1 MTAGQGRPDFEA
13 RLHSDV
19 RSTNLS
25 YQTICLTYGIL
36 LSTSEEQVS
45 GVDAVNRL
53 ASAHREYSP
62 TSASPLQ
69 TPPDLAPPCRSPAAC
84 VFLASARSYERA
96 CIAQSKWFSCSPHFE
111 TRADRSLSNRVCGF
125 VLDAPFQPSLC
136 VIFHCISELFPR
148 TFLEPS
154 PPLVRSL
161 LHTTSLTQPCCFGV
175 IKFPNLPILEN
186 CSIGRIWLW
195 QGSEECVKKQRQ
207 HVDVAPSVGKLVKVF
222 EGEYDARL
230 QVELLKPLMK
240 LHGKC
245 RM

>member
-84 VFLASARSYERA
+84 VFLASARSTVHMSARA
-96 CIAQSKWFSCSPHFE
+96 LRNRSGFPAAPILRLARIGACQTVF
-111 TRADRSLSNRVCGF
+111 ADLFWMLPSSLRFASFFTVFLNF
-125 VLDAPFQPSLC
+125 FL
-136 VIFHCISELFPR
+136 ELFSNP
-148 TFLEPS
+148 LHLWSGPS
-154 PPLVRSL
+154 F
-161 LHTTSLTQPCCFGV
+161 TQPR
-175 IKFPNLPILEN
+175 
-186 CSIGRIWLW
+186 S
-195 QGSEECVKKQRQ
+195 
-207 HVDVAPSVGKLVKVF
+207 HHLVVL
-222 EGEYDARL
+222 A
-230 QVELLKPLMK
+230 
-240 LHGKC
+240 
-245 RM
+245 

>member
-1 MTAGQGRPDFEA
+1 M
-13 RLHSDV
+13 
-19 RSTNLS
+19 
-25 YQTICLTYGIL
+25 
-36 LSTSEEQVS
+36 
-45 GVDAVNRL
+45 
-53 ASAHREYSP
+53 
-62 TSASPLQ
+62 
-69 TPPDLAPPCRSPAAC
+69 
-84 VFLASARSYERA
+84 
-96 CIAQSKWFSCSPHFE
+96 
-111 TRADRSLSNRVCGF
+111 
-125 VLDAPFQPSLC
+125 
-136 VIFHCISELFPR
+136 
-148 TFLEPS
+148 
-154 PPLVRSL
+154 
-161 LHTTSLTQPCCFGV
+161 